1 MRYILK
7 LSFLALIICCL
18 LGIWTVSC
26 SESDC
31 GMLSRPMIKF
41 RFFSY
46 EQPKTEISITDTL
59 TVLTR
64 YSANGGDSIL
74 INKETN
80 VKTFMVPYGYTQKET
95 TYVFRYSSPAY
106 VVTDTLWVEHTN
118 REHFISMDCGI
129 SVFSNIDNIRFTK
142 HVIDSLAI
150 VNPLLDNDEK
160 DNVHIFYSTA
170 TDE

>member
-1 MRYILK
+1 MKYILK

-18 LGIWTVSC
+18 LGIWAVSC

-46 EQPKTEISITDTL
+46 EQPKTEIQITDTL

-64 YSANGGDSIL
+64 NSANGGDSIL
-74 INKETN
+74 INKERN
-80 VKTFMVPYGYTQKET
+80 VKTIMVPYGYTQKET
-95 TYVFRYSSPAY
+95 IYVFSYSSPAF

-129 SVFSNIDNIRFTK
+129 SVFSHIDTIRFTK
-142 HVIDSLAI
+142 HMIDSLAI
-150 VNPLLDNDEK
+150 VNSELDNDEK
-160 DNVHIFYSTA
+160 DNVHIYYSTA